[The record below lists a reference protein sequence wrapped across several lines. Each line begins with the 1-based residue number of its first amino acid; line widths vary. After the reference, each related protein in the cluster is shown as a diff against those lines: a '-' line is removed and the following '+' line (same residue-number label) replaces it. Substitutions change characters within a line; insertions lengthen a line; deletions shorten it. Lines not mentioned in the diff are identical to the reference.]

1 MDNFIKAIKQIEDEG
16 PSSEPRAVLQKIRR
30 AAGLDGAFIK
40 RFLGN
45 AGGHLLNADL
55 SVYIR
60 TAVHHSLSEDN
71 TETGVVLTS
80 DGTTVALAPL
90 LLGIESGFLSASRG
104 SVRGLFELT
113 FTKDLDLRSPLPTTL
128 LGPDGCW
135 DNITSP
141 MDFTLLGS
149 PALLTNAQLNG
160 GMDGVVLGTEVK
172 SRRHEK
178 LSSLLREYY
187 CHRLDSR
194 GMDAA
199 PRLISQRRREN
210 FRALVSSP
218 VLVRKVLKSV
228 ELQRNL
234 TGRLR
239 MGTKAKRQ
247 LRATVE
253 QGIREFVHKYM
264 GKMVFLS
271 SLETQ
276 SETLVFFIFKV
287 VLLFQLWITSFSDCP
302 TIIPRCM
309 WEAKPYRGTPTNLT
323 LPLSHLFIHHTSTPS
338 QPCLTIEQCAADM
351 RSMQRFHQED
361 RGWDDI
367 GYR

>member
-1 MDNFIKAIKQIEDEG
+1 MHIDDFIKAVKQIEDEG
-16 PSSEPRAVLQKIRR
+16 PSSEPVAVLQKIRR
-30 AAGLDGAFIK
+30 AAGLNDEFIK
-40 RFLGN
+40 QFLGD
-45 AGGHLLNADL
+45 AGGDLSDAGL

-60 TAVHHSLSEDN
+60 TAVHHGLSEDDR
-71 TETGVVLTS
+71 ETGVVLTS

-90 LLGIESGFLSASRG
+90 LLGIEAGFLPASRG
-104 SVRGLFELT
+104 SKPGLFELT

-141 MDFTLLGS
+141 KVFTLLGS

-160 GMDGVVLGTEVK
+160 GMDGVVLGTKVK
-172 SRRHEK
+172 SRRPEK
-178 LSSLLREYY
+178 LSSLLTEYY

-210 FRALVSSP
+210 FRRLVSSP

-239 MGTKAKRQ
+239 MGAKAKRQ
-247 LRATVE
+247 LRAVVE
-253 QGIREFVHKYM
+253 QGIREFAHKYM
-264 GKMVFLS
+264 GTTVFIS
-271 SLETQ
+271 SHETK
-276 SETLVFFIFKV
+276 SLVFFYISK
-287 VLLFQLWITSFSDCP
+287 
-302 TIIPRCM
+302 
-309 WEAKPYRGTPTNLT
+309 
-323 LPLSHLFIHHTSTPS
+323 
-338 QPCLTIEQCAADM
+338 
-351 RSMQRFHQED
+351 
-361 RGWDDI
+361 
-367 GYR
+367 